1 MVYFKTSWTLDS
13 YLVRAVIHPLQ
24 RTICSMKCSKK
35 QWKVCKNVQNPDIFQ
50 SSVTFERFKTNQQLT
65 CGDKGL
71 AYLFTCKAC

>member
-1 MVYFKTSWTLDS
+1 
-13 YLVRAVIHPLQ
+13 
-24 RTICSMKCSKK
+24 MKCSKK